1 MMFAGN
7 TESRLQVMPT
17 LHGFSIST
25 PQAGRQHKRG
35 LLSTSERKQM
45 KDTAIDK
52 MELALRLLNAIK
64 TDEIET
70 MAEQMGWLD
79 AMTNIKRALA
89 NTTKEE

>member
-1 MMFAGN
+1 
-7 TESRLQVMPT
+7 
-17 LHGFSIST
+17 
-25 PQAGRQHKRG
+25 
-35 LLSTSERKQM
+35 M